1 MLVISIIIIVL
12 VLLAALLVIS
22 DYIEKSEE
30 TFDYQQKLIDELVK
44 ENQEYRRIIE
54 KRRKNDSDCW
64 GR

>member
-12 VLLAALLVIS
+12 VLLAALFVIS

-54 KRRKNDSDCW
+54 KWRKNDEDCW

>member
-1 MLVISIIIIVL
+1 MLISIIIIL
-12 VLLAALLVIS
+12 FILLAALFVIS
-22 DYIEKSEE
+22 DYIEQSEE

-54 KRRKNDSDCW
+54 KWRKNDSDCW